1 MKKVLSIVIAA
12 VLITSL
18 VGCSSNN
25 NQSSKTYLSSQ
36 RIFIEKTSFGNYA
49 DYVNL
54 AYDSVDMSNI
64 NDRDKVLL
72 IESDLEEPRL
82 YGTAQDGN
90 DFYGWSN
97 LERWSDLY
105 RFTIVDDQTVKR
117 EVWISREQLLNSCL
131 SPDKEANR
139 NITLSNFMAFGD
151 SVYATMGFDMEWMQS
166 QVDLNGRIVRISK
179 SGDKIELVGDESVRA
194 AELVVRDGW
203 IYYSDNGYRVEGD
216 SYQYLGTEIGLYKI
230 KTDGSQKTLLRS
242 GTSHPINYNYERGT
256 AGDLALY
263 EDYLYFLDLDNES
276 RLCRMKTDGSDYEQ
290 ISQTGAF
297 VYTMDTDT
305 QVFYFKS
312 GTFGANKLENKDVS
326 TVSLID
332 KTEKKL
338 CDVSQTIYQ
347 MSFCDD
353 YLYYYA
359 YYDSGLSS
367 GNAIAY
373 RINPADGKVQRLERR
388 VSDNT
393 ISWYDL

>member
-1 MKKVLSIVIAA
+1 MKKVLI
-12 VLITSL
+12 LIITVGLFASL
-18 VGCSSNN
+18 IGCSGTN
-25 NQSSKTYLSSQ
+25 NQNSQAYLSSQ
-36 RIFIEKTSFGNYA
+36 RMFIEKTSFGNYA

-54 AYDSVDMSNI
+54 AYDSVDMNNI
-64 NDRDKVLL
+64 NDRNKVLL
-72 IESDLEEPRL
+72 IESNLEEARL

-90 DFYGWSN
+90 EFYGWYEDNSY
-97 LERWSDLY
+97 SDLY
-105 RFTIVDDQTVKR
+105 RFSFIDDKTIKKTIWV
-117 EVWISREQLLNSCL
+117 SREKLLNSCIG
-131 SPDKEANR
+131 SGDNKNR
-139 NITLSNFMAFGD
+139 PITLSNFIVSGD
-151 SVYATMGFDMEWMQS
+151 SVYATMGYDYEWMHS
-166 QVDLNGRIVRISK
+166 QVAINGRIVKISK

-242 GTSHPINYNYERGT
+242 GTSHPTNDNYERGT

-263 EDYLYFLDLDNES
+263 ENYLYFLDLDNES

-305 QVFYFKS
+305 QVFYFQS
-312 GTFGANKLENKDVS
+312 GTFGSNVLEDKADKAVY

-332 KTEKKL
+332 KVEKKL
-338 CDVSQTIYQ
+338 CDVSQKIWQ

-353 YLYYYA
+353 CLYFYA
-359 YYDSGLSS
+359 LSTGS
-367 GNAIAY
+367 VITC
-373 RINPADGKVQRLERR
+373 RINPADGKAQKLERR